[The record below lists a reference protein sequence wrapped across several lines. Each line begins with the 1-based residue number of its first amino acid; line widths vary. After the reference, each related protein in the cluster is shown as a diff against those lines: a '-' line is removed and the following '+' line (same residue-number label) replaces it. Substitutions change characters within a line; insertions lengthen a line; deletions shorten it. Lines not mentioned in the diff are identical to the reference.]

1 MKIALYQPDIAQNTG
16 TLIRLGACLDV
27 EIHIIHPCG
36 FIFND
41 KKFKRSSMDYIE
53 ISTTIEHNSF
63 EEFYQ
68 FITQN
73 SYRPVLLTTKTE
85 KSYYDFKFESDDILI
100 LGNES
105 SGVPKELHELLQYK
119 VTIKMSKNARSIN
132 QAISAA
138 MVLSEALRQTK

>member
-16 TLIRLGACLDV
+16 TLIRLGACVDV

-63 EEFYQ
+63 DDFYEYVKN
-68 FITQN
+68 N
-73 SYRPVLLTTKTE
+73 SLRPVLLTTKTE
-85 KSYYDFKFESDDILI
+85 NCYYDFKFQKNDILL

-105 SGVPKELHELLQYK
+105 SGVPAEVHKLLSSK
-119 VTIKMSKNARSIN
+119 VTIKMNENARSLN

-138 MVLSEALRQTK
+138 MVLSEALKQTR